1 MTTLAELRAKVQRAQ
16 NRTST
21 FDSSSIFSFK
31 NLNVGDKIRIR
42 FVADGESNDWF
53 WRPLNTRSLLFNSI
67 KLNTGEVI
75 QNRTYV
81 SVPAFNIK
89 KGEVNLNNL
98 PENYL
103 YYSNDDVI
111 QQKIRG
117 FWNGT
122 KEGEDLYNKFGRNQR
137 YIFQGFVR
145 AEGYETKLYRFII
158 NKDLFQL
165 IYSFMSD
172 DEIDTIPS
180 DPINGREFILNVTEK
195 VASINGNTQKVKDYS
210 TSKWSSNISPLT
222 EAEQEWIN
230 NNGAFILKNYIPSRP
245 STEQELAML
254 ELFEASYNEDP
265 YDYNRWFNIFKPDNV
280 FFDENGQIKDLK
292 SSKGAT
298 TTARE
303 IPVTYTTM
311 PPQYGSMPTYDP
323 IRQGEQAFMNQ
334 FSESVQ
340 VPYPM
345 GVDPRAYQ
353 VNTNVPMGTVQDPSV
368 YMQPSQPVVTTNTSP
383 VYPQTT
389 QVTNSV
395 AQPTAPQLIKENTV
409 PVSGDNPSAVI
420 QDILGKFKIP
430 QQG

>member
-165 IYSFMSD
+165 IYSLMSD

-180 DPINGREFILNVTEK
+180 DPIKGREFILNVTEK

-230 NNGAFILKNYIPSRP
+230 NNGAFILKNYIPARP

-323 IRQGEQAFMNQ
+323 IRQGEQASMNQ

-345 GVDPRAYQ
+345 GVDPRVYQ
-353 VNTNVPMGTVQDPSV
+353 NTGIGNTVVASNTNPQQYV
-368 YMQPSQPVVTTNTSP
+368 YAAQPQMPTAQPVSQNVSN
-383 VYPQTT
+383 
-389 QVTNSV
+389 
-395 AQPTAPQLIKENTV
+395 PTAPQLIKENTV
-409 PVSGDNPSAVI
+409 QVNGDNPSAVI

>member
-1 MTTLAELRAKVQRAQ
+1 
-16 NRTST
+16 
-21 FDSSSIFSFK
+21 
-31 NLNVGDKIRIR
+31 
-42 FVADGESNDWF
+42 
-53 WRPLNTRSLLFNSI
+53 
-67 KLNTGEVI
+67 
-75 QNRTYV
+75 
-81 SVPAFNIK
+81 
-89 KGEVNLNNL
+89 
-98 PENYL
+98 
-103 YYSNDDVI
+103 
-111 QQKIRG
+111 
-117 FWNGT
+117 
-122 KEGEDLYNKFGRNQR
+122 
-137 YIFQGFVR
+137 
-145 AEGYETKLYRFII
+145 
-158 NKDLFQL
+158 
-165 IYSFMSD
+165 MSD

-340 VPYPM
+340 APYPM
-345 GVDPRAYQ
+345 GVDPRVYQ
-353 VNTNVPMGTVQDPSV
+353 NTGMGNTVVASNTNPQQYV
-368 YMQPSQPVVTTNTSP
+368 YAAQPQMPTAQPVSQNVSN
-383 VYPQTT
+383 
-389 QVTNSV
+389 
-395 AQPTAPQLIKENTV
+395 PTAPQLIKENTV
-409 PVSGDNPSAVI
+409 QVNGDNPSAVI

>member
-292 SSKGAT
+292 SFKGAT

-303 IPVTYTTM
+303 IPVTYTTV
-311 PPQYGSMPTYDP
+311 PPQYGSMPAQQQINNP

-340 VPYPM
+340 APYPM
-345 GVDPRAYQ
+345 GVDPRVYQ
-353 VNTNVPMGTVQDPSV
+353 NTGMGNTVVASNTNPQQYV
-368 YMQPSQPVVTTNTSP
+368 YAAQPQMPTAQPVSQNVSN
-383 VYPQTT
+383 
-389 QVTNSV
+389 
-395 AQPTAPQLIKENTV
+395 PTAPQLIKENTV
-409 PVSGDNPSAVI
+409 QVNGDNPSAVI